1 MKRNKLRY
9 ILLSMVALFSLSAC
23 EIETHDNDKLDGF
36 WHLERVDTIATGG
49 VCDMSQQKV
58 FWSVQAMII
67 EVSDRSNLN
76 NDKYIFSFSHRD
88 GKLSLF
94 DARLSDRR
102 KGDPEVKDSTV
113 LQLYGIS
120 KLNET
125 FEVMQL
131 TGSKMQLKSETLLLV
146 FRKF

>member
-1 MKRNKLRY
+1 MKRNKIRY
-9 ILLSMVALFSLSAC
+9 VLLSMVALFSLSAC

-49 VCDMSQQKV
+49 VCDKSKDFV
-58 FWSVQAMII
+58 FWSVQSMFV
-67 EVSDRSNLN
+67 EVSERSKVDN
-76 NDKYIFSFSHRD
+76 NKYIFSFSHSN

-102 KGDPEVKDSTV
+102 KGDPEVEDPAI
-113 LQLYGIS
+113 LQPYGVS

-125 FEVMQL
+125 FEVTQL

>member
-1 MKRNKLRY
+1 MKRNKIRY

-49 VCDMSQQKV
+49 VCDKSKDLV
-58 FWSVQAMII
+58 FWSVQSMFV
-67 EVSDRSNLN
+67 EVSERSKVDN
-76 NDKYIFSFSHRD
+76 NKYIFSFSHSN

-102 KGDPEVKDSTV
+102 KGDPEVEDPAI
-113 LQLYGIS
+113 LQPYGVS

-125 FEVMQL
+125 FEVTQL

>member
-1 MKRNKLRY
+1 MKRNKIRY

-49 VCDMSQQKV
+49 VCDKSKDLV
-58 FWSVQAMII
+58 FWSVQSMFV
-67 EVSDRSNLN
+67 EVSERSKVDN
-76 NDKYIFSFSHRD
+76 NKYIFSFSHSN

-102 KGDPEVKDSTV
+102 KGDPEVENPAI
-113 LQLYGIS
+113 LQPYGVS

-125 FEVMQL
+125 FEVTQL

>member
-1 MKRNKLRY
+1 MKRNKIRY

-36 WHLERVDTIATGG
+36 WHLERIDTIATGG
-49 VCDMSQQKV
+49 VCDKSKDLV
-58 FWSVQAMII
+58 FWSVQSMFV
-67 EVSDRSNLN
+67 EVSERSKVDN
-76 NDKYIFSFSHRD
+76 NKYIFSFSHSN

-102 KGDPEVKDSTV
+102 KGDPEVEDPAV
-113 LQLYGIS
+113 LQPYGVS

-125 FEVMQL
+125 FEVTQL

>member
-1 MKRNKLRY
+1 MKRNKIRY
-9 ILLSMVALFSLSAC
+9 VLLSMVALFSLSAC

-49 VCDMSQQKV
+49 VCDMSKELV
-58 FWSVQAMII
+58 YWSVQSMFV
-67 EVSDRSNLN
+67 EVSERSKVN
-76 NDKYIFSFSHRD
+76 NDKYFFSFSHRD

-94 DARLSDRR
+94 DARLSDRSN
-102 KGDPEVKDSTV
+102 GDPEVEDPII
-113 LQLYGIS
+113 LHPYGIS

-125 FEVMQL
+125 FEVVQL
-131 TGSKMQLKSETLLLV
+131 TGSKMQLKSESLLLV

>member
-1 MKRNKLRY
+1 
-9 ILLSMVALFSLSAC
+9 MVALLSLSAC

-49 VCDMSQQKV
+49 VCDKSKDLV
-58 FWSVQAMII
+58 FWSVQSMFV
-67 EVSDRSNLN
+67 EVSERSKVN

-94 DARLSDRR
+94 DARLSDRSN
-102 KGDPEVKDSTV
+102 GDPEVEDPII
-113 LQLYGIS
+113 LHPYGIS

-131 TGSKMQLKSETLLLV
+131 TGSKMQLKSESLLLV

>member
-23 EIETHDNDKLDGF
+23 EIETHDNGKLDGF
-36 WHLERVDTIATGG
+36 WHLEKVDTIATGG

-67 EVSDRSNLN
+67 EVSDSSNI
-76 NDKYIFSFSHRD
+76 NDKTKIYACAHRD

-94 DARLSDRR
+94 NAHKSDRTE
-102 KGDPEVKDSTV
+102 GDPIIEDPTI
-113 LQLYGIS
+113 LQPFGIS
-120 KLNET
+120 NVNDN

-131 TGSKMQLKSETLLLV
+131 TGSKMMLKSETLRLV

>member
-1 MKRNKLRY
+1 MKRNKIRY

-36 WHLERVDTIATGG
+36 WHLESVDTIATGG
-49 VCDMSQQKV
+49 VCDKSKDVV
-58 FWSVQAMII
+58 FWSVQSMFV
-67 EVSDRSNLN
+67 EVSERSKVDN
-76 NDKYIFSFSHRD
+76 NKYIFSFSHSN

-102 KGDPEVKDSTV
+102 KGDPEVEDPAV
-113 LQLYGIS
+113 LQPYGVS

-125 FEVMQL
+125 FEVTQL

>member
-1 MKRNKLRY
+1 MF
-9 ILLSMVALFSLSAC
+9 V
-23 EIETHDNDKLDGF
+23 
-36 WHLERVDTIATGG
+36 
-49 VCDMSQQKV
+49 
-58 FWSVQAMII
+58 
-67 EVSDRSNLN
+67 EVSERSKVDN
-76 NDKYIFSFSHRD
+76 NKYIFSFSHSN

-102 KGDPEVKDSTV
+102 KGDPEVEDPAV
-113 LQLYGIS
+113 LQPYGVS

-125 FEVMQL
+125 FEVTQL

>member
-1 MKRNKLRY
+1 MKRNKIRY

-49 VCDMSQQKV
+49 VCNKSKDLV
-58 FWSVQAMII
+58 FWSVQSMFV
-67 EVSDRSNLN
+67 EVSERSKVDN
-76 NDKYIFSFSHRD
+76 NKYIFSFSHSN

-102 KGDPEVKDSTV
+102 KGDPEVEDPAI
-113 LQLYGIS
+113 LLPYGVR
-120 KLNET
+120 KFNET
-125 FEVMQL
+125 FEVTQL

>member
-1 MKRNKLRY
+1 MKRNKIRY
-9 ILLSMVALFSLSAC
+9 ILLSMVVLFSLSAC

-49 VCDMSQQKV
+49 VCDMSKELV
-58 FWSVQAMII
+58 YWSVQSMLV
-67 EVSDRSNLN
+67 EVSERSKVN
-76 NDKYIFSFSHRD
+76 NDKYFFSFSHRD

-94 DARLSDRR
+94 DARLSDRSN
-102 KGDPEVKDSTV
+102 GDPEVEDPTS
-113 LQLYGIS
+113 LHPYGIS

-125 FEVMQL
+125 FEVVQL

>member
-1 MKRNKLRY
+1 MKRNKIRY
-9 ILLSMVALFSLSAC
+9 ILLSMVVLFSLSAC

-49 VCDMSQQKV
+49 VCDKSKDLV
-58 FWSVQAMII
+58 FWSVQSMFV
-67 EVSDRSNLN
+67 EVSERSKVDN
-76 NDKYIFSFSHRD
+76 NKYIFSFSHSN

-102 KGDPEVKDSTV
+102 KGDPEVEDPAI
-113 LQLYGIS
+113 LQPYGVS
-120 KLNET
+120 KFNET
-125 FEVMQL
+125 FEVTQL

>member
-1 MKRNKLRY
+1 
-9 ILLSMVALFSLSAC
+9 MVALFSLSAC

-49 VCDMSQQKV
+49 VCDKSKDFV
-58 FWSVQAMII
+58 FWSVQSMFV
-67 EVSDRSNLN
+67 EVSERSKVDN
-76 NDKYIFSFSHRD
+76 NKYIFSFSHSN

-102 KGDPEVKDSTV
+102 KGDPEVEDPAI
-113 LQLYGIS
+113 LQPYGVS

-125 FEVMQL
+125 FEVTQL

>member
-1 MKRNKLRY
+1 M
-9 ILLSMVALFSLSAC
+9 SMVALFSLSAC

-49 VCDMSQQKV
+49 VCDKSKDLV
-58 FWSVQAMII
+58 FWSVQSMFV
-67 EVSDRSNLN
+67 EVSERSKVDN
-76 NDKYIFSFSHRD
+76 NKYIFSFSHSN

-102 KGDPEVKDSTV
+102 KGDPEVEDPAI
-113 LQLYGIS
+113 LQPYGVS

-125 FEVMQL
+125 FEVTQL
-131 TGSKMQLKSETLLLV
+131 TGSKMQLKSETLLLL

>member
-36 WHLERVDTIATGG
+36 WHLEKVDTIATGG
-49 VCDMSQQKV
+49 VCDMSKKFV
-58 FWSVQAMII
+58 FWSVQSMFV
-67 EVSDRSNLN
+67 EVSERSQVGEN
-76 NDKYIFSFSHRD
+76 KYIFSFSHRD
-88 GKLSLF
+88 GKLMLF

-102 KGDPEVKDSTV
+102 NGDPEVEDPAC
-113 LQLYGIS
+113 LQPYGIS

>member
-1 MKRNKLRY
+1 MKRNKIRY

-49 VCDMSQQKV
+49 VCNKSKDLV
-58 FWSVQAMII
+58 FWSVQSMFV
-67 EVSDRSNLN
+67 EVSERSKVDN
-76 NDKYIFSFSHRD
+76 NKYIFSFSHSN

-102 KGDPEVKDSTV
+102 KGDPEVEDPAI
-113 LQLYGIS
+113 LLPYGVS
-120 KLNET
+120 KFNET
-125 FEVMQL
+125 FEVTQL

>member
-1 MKRNKLRY
+1 
-9 ILLSMVALFSLSAC
+9 
-23 EIETHDNDKLDGF
+23 
-36 WHLERVDTIATGG
+36 
-49 VCDMSQQKV
+49 MSKEFV
-58 FWSVQAMII
+58 FWSVQSMFV
-67 EVSDRSNLN
+67 EVSERSKVGN
-76 NDKYIFSFSHRD
+76 NKYIFSFSHRD

-102 KGDPEVKDSTV
+102 KGDPEVEDPAC
-113 LQLYGIS
+113 LQPYGIS

>member
-1 MKRNKLRY
+1 MKRNKIRY
-9 ILLSMVALFSLSAC
+9 VLLSMVALLSLSAC

-49 VCDMSQQKV
+49 VCDKSKDLV
-58 FWSVQAMII
+58 FWSVQSMFV
-67 EVSDRSNLN
+67 EVSERSKVN
-76 NDKYIFSFSHRD
+76 NDKYFFSFSHRD

-94 DARLSDRR
+94 DARLSDRSN
-102 KGDPEVKDSTV
+102 GDPEVEDPII
-113 LQLYGIS
+113 LQPYGIS

-131 TGSKMQLKSETLLLV
+131 TGSKMQLKSESLLLV

>member
-1 MKRNKLRY
+1 MKRNKIRY
-9 ILLSMVALFSLSAC
+9 ILLSMVTLFSLSAC
-23 EIETHDNDKLDGF
+23 EIETHDNGKLDGF
-36 WHLERVDTIATGG
+36 WHLEKVDTIATGG

-76 NDKYIFSFSHRD
+76 NDKFIFSFSHRD

-94 DARLSDRR
+94 NAHKSDRTE
-102 KGDPEVKDSTV
+102 GDPIIEDPTI
-113 LQLYGIS
+113 LQPFGIS
-120 KLNET
+120 NVNDN

-131 TGSKMQLKSETLLLV
+131 TGSKMMLKSETLRLV

>member
-9 ILLSMVALFSLSAC
+9 ILLLMVVLFSLSAC

-49 VCDMSQQKV
+49 VCDKSKDLV
-58 FWSVQAMII
+58 FWSVQSMFV
-67 EVSDRSNLN
+67 EVSERSQVGEN
-76 NDKYIFSFSHRD
+76 KYIFSFSHRD

-94 DARLSDRR
+94 DARLSDRS
-102 KGDPEVKDSTV
+102 KGDPEVEDPII
-113 LQLYGIS
+113 LQPYGIS

-125 FEVMQL
+125 FEVVQL

>member
-1 MKRNKLRY
+1 
-9 ILLSMVALFSLSAC
+9 MVVLFSLSAC
-23 EIETHDNDKLDGF
+23 EIEIHDNDKLDGF

-49 VCDMSQQKV
+49 VCDMSKELV
-58 FWSVQAMII
+58 YWSVQSMLV
-67 EVSDRSNLN
+67 EVSERSKVN
-76 NDKYIFSFSHRD
+76 NDKYFFSFSHRD

-94 DARLSDRR
+94 DARLSDRSN
-102 KGDPEVKDSTV
+102 GDPEVEDPTS
-113 LQLYGIS
+113 LHPYGIS

-125 FEVMQL
+125 FEVVQL

>member
-1 MKRNKLRY
+1 
-9 ILLSMVALFSLSAC
+9 MVALFSLSAC

-49 VCDMSQQKV
+49 VCDKSKDLV
-58 FWSVQAMII
+58 FWSVQSMFV
-67 EVSDRSNLN
+67 EVSERSKVDNK
-76 NDKYIFSFSHRD
+76 KYIFSFSHSN

-102 KGDPEVKDSTV
+102 KGDPEVEDPAI
-113 LQLYGIS
+113 LQPYGVS

>member
-1 MKRNKLRY
+1 MKRNKIRY

-49 VCDMSQQKV
+49 VCDKSKDLV
-58 FWSVQAMII
+58 FWSVQSMFV
-67 EVSDRSNLN
+67 EVSERSKVDN
-76 NDKYIFSFSHRD
+76 NKYIFSFSHSN

-102 KGDPEVKDSTV
+102 KGDPEVEDPAI
-113 LQLYGIS
+113 LQPYGVS

-125 FEVMQL
+125 FEVTQL
-131 TGSKMQLKSETLLLV
+131 TGSKMQLKSETLLLL

>member
-1 MKRNKLRY
+1 
-9 ILLSMVALFSLSAC
+9 MVALFSLSAC

-49 VCDMSQQKV
+49 VCDMSKELV
-58 FWSVQAMII
+58 YWSVQSMFV
-67 EVSDRSNLN
+67 EVSERSKVN
-76 NDKYIFSFSHRD
+76 NDKYFFSFSHRD

-94 DARLSDRR
+94 DARLSDRSN
-102 KGDPEVKDSTV
+102 GDPEVEDPII
-113 LQLYGIS
+113 LQPYGIS

-131 TGSKMQLKSETLLLV
+131 TGSKMQLKSESLLLV

>member
-1 MKRNKLRY
+1 M
-9 ILLSMVALFSLSAC
+9 SMVALFSLSAC

-49 VCDMSQQKV
+49 VCDKSKDFV
-58 FWSVQAMII
+58 FWSVQSMFV
-67 EVSDRSNLN
+67 EVSERSKVDN
-76 NDKYIFSFSHRD
+76 NKYIFSFSHSN

-102 KGDPEVKDSTV
+102 KGDPEVEDPAI
-113 LQLYGIS
+113 LQPYGVS

-125 FEVMQL
+125 FEVTQL

>member
-1 MKRNKLRY
+1 MKRNKIRY
-9 ILLSMVALFSLSAC
+9 VLLSMVALFSLSAC

-49 VCDMSQQKV
+49 VCDMSKELV
-58 FWSVQAMII
+58 YWSVQSMFV
-67 EVSDRSNLN
+67 EVSERSKVN
-76 NDKYIFSFSHRD
+76 NDKYFFSFSHRD

-94 DARLSDRR
+94 DARLSDRSN
-102 KGDPEVKDSTV
+102 GDPEVEDPII
-113 LQLYGIS
+113 LHPYGIS

-131 TGSKMQLKSETLLLV
+131 TGSKMQLKSESLLLV

>member
-1 MKRNKLRY
+1 MKRNKIRY

-49 VCDMSQQKV
+49 VCDKSKDVV
-58 FWSVQAMII
+58 FWSVQSMFV
-67 EVSDRSNLN
+67 EVSERSKVDN
-76 NDKYIFSFSHRD
+76 NKYIFSFSHSN

-102 KGDPEVKDSTV
+102 KGDPEVEDPAI
-113 LQLYGIS
+113 LQPYGVS

-125 FEVMQL
+125 FEVTQL
-131 TGSKMQLKSETLLLV
+131 TGSKMQLKSETLHLL

>member
-1 MKRNKLRY
+1 MKRNKIRY
-9 ILLSMVALFSLSAC
+9 ILLSMVVLLSLSAC

-49 VCDMSQQKV
+49 VCDMSKELV
-58 FWSVQAMII
+58 YWSVQSMFV
-67 EVSDRSNLN
+67 EVSERSKVN
-76 NDKYIFSFSHRD
+76 NDKYFFSFSHRD

-94 DARLSDRR
+94 DARLSDRSN
-102 KGDPEVKDSTV
+102 GDPEVEDPII
-113 LQLYGIS
+113 LHPYGIS

-131 TGSKMQLKSETLLLV
+131 TGSKMQLKSESLLLV

>member
-1 MKRNKLRY
+1 MKRKKIRY
-9 ILLSMVALFSLSAC
+9 VLLSMVALLSLSAC

-49 VCDMSQQKV
+49 VCDKSKDLV
-58 FWSVQAMII
+58 FWSVQSMFV
-67 EVSDRSNLN
+67 EVSERSKVN

-94 DARLSDRR
+94 DARLSDRSN
-102 KGDPEVKDSTV
+102 GDPEVEDPII
-113 LQLYGIS
+113 LHPYGIS

-131 TGSKMQLKSETLLLV
+131 TGSKMQLKSESLLLV

>member
-1 MKRNKLRY
+1 MKRNKIRY

-49 VCDMSQQKV
+49 VCDKSKDLV
-58 FWSVQAMII
+58 FWSVQSMFV
-67 EVSDRSNLN
+67 EVSERSEVGN
-76 NDKYIFSFSHRD
+76 NKYIFSFSHSN

-102 KGDPEVKDSTV
+102 KGDPEVEDPAI
-113 LQLYGIS
+113 LQPYGVS

-125 FEVMQL
+125 FEVTQL

>member
-1 MKRNKLRY
+1 MKRNKIRY
-9 ILLSMVALFSLSAC
+9 VLLSMVALLSLSAC

-49 VCDMSQQKV
+49 VCDKSKDLV
-58 FWSVQAMII
+58 YWSVQSMFV
-67 EVSDRSNLN
+67 EVSERSKVN

-94 DARLSDRR
+94 DARLSDRSN
-102 KGDPEVKDSTV
+102 GDPEVEDPAS
-113 LQLYGIS
+113 LHPYGIS

-125 FEVMQL
+125 FEVVQL
-131 TGSKMQLKSETLLLV
+131 TGSKMQLKSESLLLV

>member
-1 MKRNKLRY
+1 
-9 ILLSMVALFSLSAC
+9 MVALFLLSAC
-23 EIETHDNDKLDGF
+23 EIETHDNGKLDGF

-49 VCDMSQQKV
+49 VCDMSKDLV
-58 FWSVQAMII
+58 YWSVQSMFV
-67 EVSDRSNLN
+67 EVSERSKVN
-76 NDKYIFSFSHRD
+76 NDVYFFSFSHRD

-94 DARLSDRR
+94 DARWSNRS
-102 KGDPEVKDSTV
+102 KGDPEVEDPII
-113 LQLYGIS
+113 LHPYGIS

-131 TGSKMQLKSETLLLV
+131 TGSKMQLKSESLLLV

>member
-1 MKRNKLRY
+1 MKRNKIRY
-9 ILLSMVALFSLSAC
+9 ILLSMVALFLLSAC

-36 WHLERVDTIATGG
+36 WHLEKVDTIATGG
-49 VCDMSQQKV
+49 VCDMSKEFV
-58 FWSVQAMII
+58 FWSVQSMFV
-67 EVSDRSNLN
+67 EVSERLQVGKN
-76 NDKYIFSFSHRD
+76 KYIFSFSHRD
-88 GKLSLF
+88 GKLMLF

-102 KGDPEVKDSTV
+102 KDDPEVKDSTV
-113 LQLYGIS
+113 LQPYGIS
-120 KLNET
+120 KLRET

>member
-1 MKRNKLRY
+1 MKRNKIRY
-9 ILLSMVALFSLSAC
+9 ILLSMVVLFSLSAC

-49 VCDMSQQKV
+49 VCDMSNELV
-58 FWSVQAMII
+58 YWSVQSMLV
-67 EVSDRSNLN
+67 EVSERSKVN
-76 NDKYIFSFSHRD
+76 NDKYFFSFSHRD

-94 DARLSDRR
+94 DARLSDRSN
-102 KGDPEVKDSTV
+102 GDPEVEDPVS
-113 LQLYGIS
+113 LHPYGIS

-125 FEVMQL
+125 FEVVQL
-131 TGSKMQLKSETLLLV
+131 TGSKMQLKSESLLLV